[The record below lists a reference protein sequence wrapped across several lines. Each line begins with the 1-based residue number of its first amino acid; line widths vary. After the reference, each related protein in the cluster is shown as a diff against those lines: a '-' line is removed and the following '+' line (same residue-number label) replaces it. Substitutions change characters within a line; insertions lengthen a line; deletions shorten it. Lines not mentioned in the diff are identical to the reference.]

1 MNEDFIRGLLIGL
14 IIPFILQ
21 LVIKDLYSLGKSK
34 LNFILPKKYIWKPEI
49 PLENPNAVKNINTYP
64 KDFKINFKTNNIDN
78 IEKSFVQGEEALFQH
93 LIIYINTPK
102 GEYQIYENTSYGN
115 EQANTIFIEK
125 NINEF
130 QRQCERMMSKILK
143 EENYKD
149 YIEKVY
155 SIERK
160 KDKLYIETKLCG
172 KGSSSIIVIPK
183 LKSK

>member
-1 MNEDFIRGLLIGL
+1 MNI
-14 IIPFILQ
+14 
-21 LVIKDLYSLGKSK
+21 
-34 LNFILPKKYIWKPEI
+34 
-49 PLENPNAVKNINTYP
+49 
-64 KDFKINFKTNNIDN
+64 
-78 IEKSFVQGEEALFQH
+78 
-93 LIIYINTPK
+93 
-102 GEYQIYENTSYGN
+102 
-115 EQANTIFIEK
+115 IEK

-160 KDKLYIETKLCG
+160 RDKLYIETKLCG